1 MTTAKASTK
10 TKATAR
16 AAFDK
21 VTDLTQAHYAVND
34 TSKGLFQGATAADF
48 DSFGAAADA
57 ANAAA
62 PGGAIVPAGE
72 TTAISRWEALAL
84 RIAEAEEE
92 SPAKQFNYRDK
103 WGNKAARS
111 WVNEL
116 RGIKGSIERCR
127 KEAKAVHLERG
138 RAVDD
143 NAKLMESAV
152 QGLIEP
158 HETAI
163 KAIEAEEQARIDAH
177 RAVLDRIAVL
187 ADAAGAEGG
196 DGIVD
201 VDARLA
207 ELAAIDTSTLEEF
220 AQAGLNRQAEA
231 IEQLGLLRDKL
242 EAQEAQRIE
251 LESLRAQAAARED
264 ADRIARAQQEAVE
277 ADRLAREAETE
288 RQRLAAEEQ
297 AHKEREAIAVRE
309 AQALAQV
316 EAARLA
322 QEEAERRL
330 AEEVEARK
338 AQAAAEDE
346 RLEREAKE
354 ARDAAALRDTA
365 IAKQRELRESLVVEL
380 AEALATMIP
389 ETAATAIV
397 DGTLHSAVQ
406 IDWSLVLPSDD
417 FCPF

>member
-1 MTTAKASTK
+1 MTT
-10 TKATAR
+10 TKATAKAR
-16 AAFDK
+16 TNTKAA
-21 VTDLTQAHYAVND
+21 
-34 TSKGLFQGATAADF
+34 ATAELPLALTTE
-48 DSFGAAADA
+48 AVPQETDA
-57 ANAAA
+57 TTTA
-62 PGGAIVPAGE
+62 PDGAIVPAGE
-72 TTAISRWEALAL
+72 TTAISRWEALAF
-84 RIAEAEEE
+84 RIAEAEEKAP
-92 SPAKQFNYRDK
+92 SKRFDYRDK
-103 WGNKAARS
+103 WENKAARS

-138 RAVDD
+138 KAVDD
-143 NAKLMESAV
+143 SAKLLESAV

-242 EAQEAQRIE
+242 EAQESQRIE
-251 LESLRAQAAARED
+251 LEALRAQAAARED
-264 ADRIARAQQEAVE
+264 ADRIARAVE
-277 ADRLAREAETE
+277 GDRLAREQEAE
-288 RQRLAAEEQ
+288 RQRLEVQEQ
-297 AHKEREAIAVRE
+297 ARKEREAAAVRE

-316 EAARLA
+316 EVARRA
-322 QEEAERRL
+322 QEEAERRAQEA
-330 AEEVEARK
+330 AEREQVRLNLEAEAAEQLR
-338 AQAAAEDE
+338 QAAAKAEDAKQQ
-346 RLEREAKE
+346 RRDGLEQALIDLLITMGP
-354 ARDAAALRDTA
+354 ADAARA
-365 IAKQRELRESLVVEL
+365 IA
-380 AEALATMIP
+380 
-389 ETAATAIV
+389 
-397 DGTLHSAVQ
+397 DGTLHPAVKV
-406 IDWSLVLPSDD
+406 DWALVA
-417 FCPF
+417 

>member
-1 MTTAKASTK
+1 MTT
-10 TKATAR
+10 TKATAKAR
-16 AAFDK
+16 TNTKAA
-21 VTDLTQAHYAVND
+21 
-34 TSKGLFQGATAADF
+34 ATAELPLALTTE
-48 DSFGAAADA
+48 AVPQETDA
-57 ANAAA
+57 TTTA
-62 PGGAIVPAGE
+62 PDGAIVPAGE
-72 TTAISRWEALAL
+72 TTAISRWEALAF
-84 RIAEAEEE
+84 RIAEAEEKAP
-92 SPAKQFNYRDK
+92 SKRFDYRDK
-103 WGNKAARS
+103 WENKAARS

-138 RAVDD
+138 KAVDD
-143 NAKLMESAV
+143 SAKLLESAV

-242 EAQEAQRIE
+242 EAQESQRIE
-251 LESLRAQAAARED
+251 LEALRAQAAARED
-264 ADRIARAQQEAVE
+264 ADRIARAVE
-277 ADRLAREAETE
+277 GDRLAREQEAE
-288 RQRLAAEEQ
+288 RQRLEVQEQ
-297 AHKEREAIAVRE
+297 ARKEREAAAVRE

-316 EAARLA
+316 EVARRA
-322 QEEAERRL
+322 QEEAERRAQEA
-330 AEEVEARK
+330 AEREQVRLNLEAEAAEQLR
-338 AQAAAEDE
+338 QAAAKAEDAKQQ
-346 RLEREAKE
+346 RRDGLEQALIDLLITMGP
-354 ARDAAALRDTA
+354 ADAARA
-365 IAKQRELRESLVVEL
+365 IA
-380 AEALATMIP
+380 
-389 ETAATAIV
+389 
-397 DGTLHSAVQ
+397 DGTLHPAVKV
-406 IDWSLVLPSDD
+406 DWSLVA
-417 FCPF
+417 